1 MRIDFNIE
9 TRNFKELGA
18 TDAIIKRA
26 ANLAMSRALDSMKT
40 QLSRE
45 TTTRYF
51 VTSSEI
57 KKTLTA
63 RLSTVAGFKQ
73 GVIISRAPRLS
84 LTAFKVNPKSPS
96 YKMKGRRYQAAVK
109 REGGI
114 KTLSANSFYIP
125 KRKKMYRRI
134 QAGGR
139 GFQNLRMLQGPAI
152 PQMLKNEQTKDAITQ
167 KTKEVFEY
175 RLSHEIKRLL
185 LA

>member
-40 QLSRE
+40 QLSKE
-45 TTTRYF
+45 TT
-51 VTSSEI
+51 
-57 KKTLTA
+57 KTLTA

-96 YKMKGRRYQAAVK
+96 YRMKGRRYQAAVK
-109 REGGI
+109 REGGM